1 MDNELI
7 NLILEKM
14 CGVMSTIDNVNL
26 DTQVIES
33 IGEVEIDGC
42 LYQIQFLLE
51 PKQSNWAKEHETV
64 IRKTIE

>member
-1 MDNELI
+1 MENELV

-14 CGVMSTIDNVNL
+14 CGVMEAIDDPDLN
-26 DTQVIES
+26 TQVIES
-33 IGEVEIDGC
+33 IGEVEIGGC

-51 PKQSNWAKEHETV
+51 PKQSNWVQEHETV

>member
-1 MDNELI
+1 MDNELV
-7 NLILEKM
+7 NMILAKM
-14 CGVMSTIDNVNL
+14 CGVMEVIDNTDT

-33 IGEVEIDGC
+33 IGEVKIGGC

-64 IRKTIE
+64 IRKIIE